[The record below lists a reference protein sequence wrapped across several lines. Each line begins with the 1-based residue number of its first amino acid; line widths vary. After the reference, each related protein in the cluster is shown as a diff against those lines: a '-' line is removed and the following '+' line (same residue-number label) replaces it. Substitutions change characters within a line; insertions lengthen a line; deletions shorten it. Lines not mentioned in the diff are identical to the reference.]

1 MGWDYCNY
9 QQRGWGRGGEHVLLP
24 HFEKEGGK
32 AMFFVVVSF
41 ESFIPPV

>member
-1 MGWDYCNY
+1 MSSS
-9 QQRGWGRGGEHVLLP
+9 P

-41 ESFIPPV
+41 ESFISLSDSDLNQLSVLT